1 MFERIMGVVEE
12 GAIAFLLAF
21 MTLLTFV
28 QVVLRYLFN
37 TGFVWALELTT
48 YLFAWMVLLGMSY
61 GVKVGSHLGVD
72 ALVRLMPLRWQR
84 IVGVIVVLL
93 GMLYAGLLLFG
104 SYEYVD
110 KMHTISVE
118 AEDLPI
124 QRWVLLLCLPI
135 GYALLMFRLGQAGWR
150 IVTGEQQGL
159 RLADEA
165 KEAIE
170 ALHGGPVPEIKPGPG
185 HGGRA
190 GP

>member
-1 MFERIMGVVEE
+1 MGYLEE

-28 QVVLRYLFN
+28 QVVLRYVFD

-61 GVKVGSHLGVD
+61 GIKVGSHLGVD
-72 ALVRLMPLRWQR
+72 VLVRYMPQRWQR
-84 IVGVIVVLL
+84 IVGVIAVLL
-93 GMLYAGLLLFG
+93 GMVYAGLLLFG

-135 GYALLMFRLGQAGWR
+135 GYALLLFRLGQAGWR
-150 IVTGEQQGL
+150 IVTGEQQGF

-165 KEAIE
+165 KEAIQS
-170 ALHGGPVPEIKPGPG
+170 LHGASATDAGPNGG
-185 HGGRA
+185 HGGSPRR
-190 GP
+190 

>member
-1 MFERIMGVVEE
+1 MGYLEE

-21 MTLLTFV
+21 MTVLTFV

-61 GVKVGSHLGVD
+61 GIKVGSHLGVD
-72 ALVRLMPLRWQR
+72 VLVRYMPLRWQR
-84 IVGVIVVLL
+84 IVGVVAVLL

-150 IVTGEQQGL
+150 IVTGEQQGF

-170 ALHGGPVPEIKPGPG
+170 SLHGAPVPEIKPGPG